1 MDYFALFLCA
11 GCVVLSGLVLNV
23 ESCLEQSRE
32 CVRLSQFQSIVDD
45 QMPGNCKNL
54 TKAKSCY
61 DKVLRECKSA
71 NESRMISM
79 ARNSTEFQYN
89 TYCFFDISQ
98 AGLQEGN
105 QCARVMQTE
114 EMRLDQL
121 DQLCPKLSSA
131 LSCLNAA
138 IATCTSDAERSNLN
152 SGKMGLEQQYNTLCS
167 GGCSIADIMRCSP
180 NNTDQLS
187 IVNEETCKAVRQMK
201 VCIAEVRAKC
211 TQEDIKAQIDMQI
224 QGLEQML
231 PQCPNTTSEP
241 KKKKK
246 VKIPKIK
253 KIKKT
258 KKIKNLKKDEKE
270 DRKKKEE
277 TTKTKVF
284 VVTESPTSQ
293 VSSLSEGTINLT
305 VMFCIICT

>member
-121 DQLCPKLSSA
+121 DQLCPKLSAA
-131 LSCLNAA
+131 LNYVAR
-138 IATCTSDAERSNLN
+138 TEVQRP
-152 SGKMGLEQQYNTLCS
+152 LCQHY
-167 GGCSIADIMRCSP
+167 A
-180 NNTDQLS
+180 
-187 IVNEETCKAVRQMK
+187 
-201 VCIAEVRAKC
+201 RAK
-211 TQEDIKAQIDMQI
+211 
-224 QGLEQML
+224 
-231 PQCPNTTSEP
+231 
-241 KKKKK
+241 
-246 VKIPKIK
+246 V
-253 KIKKT
+253 
-258 KKIKNLKKDEKE
+258 EKE
-270 DRKKKEE
+270 VLVLR
-277 TTKTKVF
+277 
-284 VVTESPTSQ
+284 PRYQ
-293 VSSLSEGTINLT
+293 VSYKEPFTCVS
-305 VMFCIICT
+305 

>member
-1 MDYFALFLCA
+1 MGHSVYFF
-11 GCVVLSGLVLNV
+11 CVWTLTLWG
-23 ESCLEQSRE
+23 
-32 CVRLSQFQSIVDD
+32 FFSIS
-45 QMPGNCKNL
+45 
-54 TKAKSCY
+54 KAC
-61 DKVLRECKSA
+61 
-71 NESRMISM
+71 
-79 ARNSTEFQYN
+79 
-89 TYCFFDISQ
+89 
-98 AGLQEGN
+98 LQEGS
-105 QCARVMQTE
+105 QCARVMQTG
-114 EMRLDQL
+114 EMRMDQL

-152 SGKMGLEQQYNTLCS
+152 SGKMGLEQQYNTLCSGGCSIADIMKCSPKNMDQPPALNEETCQGAREMKVCIADVRAKCTQEDIKAQIDMQIQFADYLLTQCASITPGS